1 MNSILQATLAAEKP
15 TAASPIDEPKVIL
28 GLRSGFQ
35 DIVDTIDIEKS
46 KGKDKQS
53 KKLSERKWKLQ

>member
-15 TAASPIDEPKVIL
+15 TAVPPIDEPKVIL

-53 KKLSERKWKLQ
+53 KRLS